1 MKQNV
6 ISLHTRWE
14 WGTQILGK
22 IMIFKCHYKL
32 PFWSYIHVVNMFLV
46 AFDQLNTLR
55 NFSEPF
61 KAQKTIFS
69 NGKVAQMMVFGG
81 IENYRG
87 TEWF

>member
-1 MKQNV
+1 M
-6 ISLHTRWE
+6 
-14 WGTQILGK
+14 GMGGGQILGK

-61 KAQKTIFS
+61 KAQKTILS

-81 IENYRG
+81 YR
-87 TEWF
+87 EL

>member
-1 MKQNV
+1 M
-6 ISLHTRWE
+6 
-14 WGTQILGK
+14 GMGGGQILGK

-61 KAQKTIFS
+61 KAQKPIFQTEKLRKWWFFRS
-69 NGKVAQMMVFGG
+69 